1 MERAVE
7 THVPRGGAPLLEVV
21 DLVVEFPSPA
31 GPARAVDGVS
41 FSLSEGEVVGLVGES
56 GCGKSATALAL
67 LGLLPP
73 GTGRAAAG
81 RIHLAGEEL
90 RTAPE
95 RRLRDLRGDRV
106 AMVFQEPMTAL
117 NPVLT
122 VGEQVAEVLRRH
134 RGLGRKAAWA
144 RAEALLAEVG
154 IPAPRE
160 RARDYPHQLSGGM
173 RQRVMIA
180 MALACSPTL
189 MIADEPTT
197 ALDVTI
203 QAQILDLMNQLKAD
217 IGASI
222 LFITH
227 DLGVIAEMAQ
237 HVAVMYAG
245 NIVEFADVHTLF
257 ADPAH
262 PYTRGLLKSI
272 PVLGKQTGGDRLY
285 AISGTV
291 PSLLRLPTGCRFH
304 DRCPEAF
311 SDCSTIDPEMV
322 SVASNHRARCLKY
335 A

>member
-1 MERAVE
+1 MTADTHPAADAAV
-7 THVPRGGAPLLEVV
+7 PLLRVEGLVTEFQVRGHVV
-21 DLVVEFPSPA
+21 
-31 GPARAVDGVS
+31 RAVDHVS
-41 FSLSEGEVVGLVGES
+41 FAIEKGETLGLVGES
-56 GCGKSATALAL
+56 GCGKSVTAHSIIRLIPE
-67 LGLLPP
+67 PP
-73 GTGRAAAG
+73 GRIAEG
-81 RIHLAGEEL
+81 RIELDGVNLLDLPEE
-90 RTAPE
+90 RMRAI
-95 RRLRDLRGDRV
+95 RGNRIS
-106 AMVFQEPMTAL
+106 MIFQEPMTSL
-117 NPVLT
+117 NPVFT
-122 VGEQVAEVLRRH
+122 VGEQVGEVLRVHH
-134 RGLGRKAAWA
+134 RLSEADIRNRVIEMFRK
-144 RAEALLAEVG
+144 VG
-154 IPAPRE
+154 IPAPEKRFG
-160 RARDYPHQLSGGM
+160 DYPHQMSGGM

-245 NIVEFADVHTLF
+245 NIVEIADVHTLF